1 MNRRRS
7 RPCSRRAANSA
18 NPRPPGN
25 RPKQGRSKSR
35 PSRARA
41 RAAISEVQQKRA
53 ALEQAQLNLQYTQI
67 VAPVS
72 GEVNKTVVEGMNV
85 QPGEQL
91 LTIVPLDEIWVTAN
105 FKETQ
110 LRRMKVGQRS
120 DIHVDSSGVTFR
132 GHVDS
137 IAGATGPPVQFA
149 PAGKCDGQLCK
160 NRSAHSR
167 KNCSRTGRKPES
179 PASAG
184 HERCARRI
192 HPMSTAASLPADQ
205 EIWRPKFNPWLIAV
219 VVAMAAFMEVLDTS
233 IANVA
238 LPYMAG
244 NLGASNDQSTWVL
257 TSYLVSNAI
266 VLPISGWLAGAFGR
280 KRFFTICLFIFT
292 VSSLLC
298 GIAPSLGLLLFFR
311 VLQGAGGGGLQ
322 PMAQAILAD
331 TFPPQQRGLAFAL
344 YGITA
349 VTAPTIGPTLGGW
362 ITFNYSWR
370 WIFFI
375 NLPVGLLTLFLVYQ
389 FVEDPPYLA
398 RIKAAGVK
406 LDYIGI
412 ALLTLGVGAL
422 QILLD
427 KGQEDDWFGSRFI
440 TSLAVTA
447 VICLLT
453 LVIWEWYQKA
463 PIVDVRLFKSFNF
476 ASSNLM
482 MFTLGIML
490 FSSLVLMPLFLQTLM
505 GYTAQVAG
513 LAISAGGLCLLIEM
527 PIMGKLTTVVQARRL
542 IAFGWLCLALAMFYS
557 TKRID
562 LQIGFSTALWLRV
575 AQVFGMGFLF
585 VPITLVAY
593 IGIPPE
599 KNNAVSGIVNFMRN
613 IGSSVGTSL
622 VTTLLARR
630 AQFHQEILVGH
641 VSAANPRLQ
650 GAIIGLSQRLA
661 NSGLDKH
668 AAQLSAYAR
677 IYQAV
682 QAQATAAAY
691 IDTFEVLAV
700 GSFIMIFLAF
710 VLKKNDPG
718 GGHVLAE

>member
-1 MNRRRS
+1 
-7 RPCSRRAANSA
+7 
-18 NPRPPGN
+18 
-25 RPKQGRSKSR
+25 
-35 PSRARA
+35 
-41 RAAISEVQQKRA
+41 
-53 ALEQAQLNLQYTQI
+53 
-67 VAPVS
+67 
-72 GEVNKTVVEGMNV
+72 
-85 QPGEQL
+85 
-91 LTIVPLDEIWVTAN
+91 
-105 FKETQ
+105 
-110 LRRMKVGQRS
+110 
-120 DIHVDSSGVTFR
+120 
-132 GHVDS
+132 
-137 IAGATGPPVQFA
+137 
-149 PAGKCDGQLCK
+149 
-160 NRSAHSR
+160 
-167 KNCSRTGRKPES
+167 
-179 PASAG
+179 
-184 HERCARRI
+184 
-192 HPMSTAASLPADQ
+192 MSTAASLTADQ
-205 EIWRPKFNPWLIAV
+205 DIWRPKFNPWLIAV
-219 VVAMAAFMEVLDTS
+219 VVALAAFMEVLDTS

-266 VLPISGWLAGAFGR
+266 VLPITGWLAGAIGR

-331 TFPPQQRGLAFAL
+331 TFPPEKRGLAFAL

-375 NLPVGLLTLFLVYQ
+375 NLPVGLLTLLLVYR

-412 ALLTLGVGAL
+412 ALLTLGVGSL
-422 QILLD
+422 QVLLD

-440 TSLAVTA
+440 TTLAVTA
-447 VICLLT
+447 VVCLVG
-453 LVIWEWYQKA
+453 LVIWEWFQKS

-513 LAISAGGLCLLIEM
+513 LAISAGGVCLLIEM
-527 PIMGKLTTVVQARRL
+527 PIMGTLTTKIQARRL

-562 LQIGFSTALWLRV
+562 LQIGFYTAMWLRV

-622 VTTLLARR
+622 VTTMLARR
-630 AQFHQEILVGH
+630 AQFHQQVLIDH
-641 VSAANPRLQ
+641 VRSGDPRLN
-650 GAIIGLSQRLA
+650 GAVIGLSQRL
-661 NSGLDKH
+661 NHSGLDQH
-668 AAQLSAYAR
+668 TAQMTAYAR
-677 IYQAV
+677 IYQLV
-682 QAQATAAAY
+682 QGQASAAAY
-691 IDTFEVLAV
+691 IDTFMVLAV
-700 GSFIMIFLAF
+700 GSALMIFLSF
-710 VLKKNDPG
+710 ILKKNELG
-718 GGHVLAE
+718 GGRIIAE